1 MMAED
6 RKLRF
11 KEQLLDEIWQEIG
24 SLKGEDLDRH
34 LSEIGLKPDAAL
46 QKYASTMDAAVL
58 GSKRARFEQAKLRV
72 KGRTAA
78 AKTNVMAFDLSRKK
92 EIMSAIRSMAARS
105 NEMTIAA
112 RNQKI
117 ESEQDLDSFLEAC
130 MALGVIDEE
139 GNLKG

>member
-24 SLKGEDLDRH
+24 SLKGEALDRH
-34 LSEIGLKPDAAL
+34 LSEIGLDPGAAL
-46 QKYASTMDAAVL
+46 RKYANTMDAAVL
-58 GSKRARFEQAKLRV
+58 GAKRARFDQAKLRV

-78 AKTNVMAFDLSRKK
+78 AKINVVAFDLARKT
-92 EIMSAIRSMAARS
+92 EIMSAIRGMAARS

-130 MALGVIDEE
+130 LALGVIDEE

>member
-6 RKLRF
+6 RKLLF
-11 KEQLLDEIWQEIG
+11 KEQLLDEIWQEIS
-24 SLKGEDLDRH
+24 SLKGDDLDRQ
-34 LSEIGLKPDAAL
+34 LSEIGLDPDVALQQYASTVDAAL
-46 QKYASTMDAAVL
+46 VRL
-58 GSKRARFEQAKLRV
+58 KRARFEQAKIRV
-72 KGRTAA
+72 RGRTAA
-78 AKTNVMAFDLSRKK
+78 TRTNVVSFDLARKR
-92 EIMSAIRSMAARS
+92 EIMSAVRSMAARS

-130 MALGVIDEE
+130 VVLGVIDEE

>member
-1 MMAED
+1 MAED
-6 RKLRF
+6 RKLLF
-11 KEQLLDEIWQEIG
+11 KEQLLDEIWQEIS

-34 LSEIGLKPDAAL
+34 LSEIGLDPDAAL
-46 QKYASTMDAAVL
+46 QQYAKTVDAAVVGL
-58 GSKRARFEQAKLRV
+58 KRSRFEQAKIDV
-72 KGRTAA
+72 KARTAA
-78 AKTNVMAFDLSRKK
+78 AKTNVVLFDLARKRA
-92 EIMSAIRSMAARS
+92 IMTAIRGMAARS

-130 MALGVIDEE
+130 VALGVIDEE

>member
-6 RKLRF
+6 RKLQF
-11 KEQLLDEIWQEIG
+11 KEHLLDEIWQEIG
-24 SLKGEDLDRH
+24 SLKGEDLDKH
-34 LSEIGLKPDAAL
+34 LSEIGLDPEAAL
-46 QKYASTMDAAVL
+46 QKYASIMDAAVVGL
-58 GSKRARFEQAKLRV
+58 KRARFEQAKLRI

-78 AKTNVMAFDLSRKK
+78 AKTNVVTLDLVRKK

-105 NEMTIAA
+105 HEMTVAA

-117 ESEQDLDSFLEAC
+117 ETEQDLDSFLEAC
-130 MALGVIDEE
+130 VMLGVIDEE